1 MKLTFQSRGVPLISD
16 QKRSGKLSVSDILA
30 VHFEKDYNTNGVLVA
45 PQFAFP
51 GLMAVGLAVQ
61 MYIAEWKRS
70 LGHVI
75 ACDLEIEKDGITG
88 HPDINDFTDN
98 SISECKATTR
108 RAPIGFQPGD
118 DVRSLLYDSSL
129 EDYFAQTACYMQMR
143 EVPKGELIVCYL
155 KGDYSGIDAFWDSYI
170 LEDAEQ
176 YTQGIWNLVKSYRD
190 VICKKCKKM
199 YCAC

>member
-1 MKLTFQSRGVPLISD
+1 MKLTFQSRGIPLISD

-30 VHFEKDYNTNGVLVA
+30 VHFEKDYNRNGVLA

-61 MYIAEWKRS
+61 MYVAEWKRS

-75 ACDLEIEKDGITG
+75 ICDTEIEREGITG
-88 HPDINDFTDN
+88 HPDIIDFTDRT
-98 SISECKATTR
+98 IIEIKATTR
-108 RAPIGFQPGD
+108 RAPIGHKPGD
-118 DVRSLLYDSSL
+118 DITPLLYDNSL
-129 EDYFAQTACYMQMR
+129 EDYFAQLSCYMEIWGFNR
-143 EVPKGELIVCYL
+143 GELIPCYL
-155 KGDYSGIDAFWDSYI
+155 KGDYSVIDAFWDSYI

-190 VICKKCKKM
+190 VICRKCKKM
-199 YCAC
+199 YCVC